1 MKDLKHIRRFN
12 ESEENL
18 NISDVSDSLNKP
30 ITIKELKERLDF
42 LLKDGQVSED
52 DYLFYH
58 LPDEDPGSYDSLRP
72 IGNIG
77 GPNLKFFHSQ
87 KDKLEELI
95 KIEGVDITFVS
106 PNLRDKR
113 LG

>member
-1 MKDLKHIRRFN
+1 MEDLKRIRRFN
-12 ESEENL
+12 ESED
-18 NISDVSDSLNKP
+18 ISDVSDSLNKP

-72 IGNIG
+72 IASIG
-77 GPNLKFFHSQ
+77 GPNLKFFYSK

-106 PNLRDKR
+106 PTLRDKR